1 MNRPAAIALT
11 LLLASTAAAAQQ
23 YIPSEEEKVA
33 ALKRAYELTEPRA
46 VKTDRI
52 MPTVDP
58 NEVNAIDRQ
67 ATPRPA
73 PRPVKLA
80 QATDICAHHHMHKV
94 IRGSSWR
101 CKR

>member
-1 MNRPAAIALT
+1 VIRTIALLT
-11 LLLASTAAAAQQ
+11 LLAATAATAQQ

-46 VKTDRI
+46 IKTDRI

-67 ATPRPA
+67 ATPTPQ
-73 PRPVKLA
+73 PRPVKVA
-80 QATDICAHHHMHKV
+80 QATDVCTRHGLRKV
-94 IRGSSWR
+94 VTGTSWR